1 MEMNCNCK
9 SELAKDVEIEI
20 LVATVFLLMSR
31 YASNQ
36 EKKLIRPIVEHFD
49 WINNHPDLVNPQLKN
64 TCSRLAK
71 HWKFM
76 SFGEPLA
83 IKDNSDKSCIH

>member
-1 MEMNCNCK
+1 MEMNCNRK

-36 EKKLIRPIVEHFD
+36 EKELIQPIVEHFG
-49 WINNHPDLVNPQLKN
+49 WISNHPDLVNPQLKN

-71 HWKFM
+71 HWKLI
-76 SFGEPLA
+76 SFGGPLA
-83 IKDNSDKSCIH
+83 VKDSSNKSCIH

>member
-1 MEMNCNCK
+1 MNCNRK

-36 EKKLIRPIVEHFD
+36 EKELIQPIVEHFD
-49 WINNHPDLVNPQLKN
+49 SINNHPDLVNPQLKN

-71 HWKFM
+71 NWKLI
-76 SFGEPLA
+76 SFGGPLA
-83 IKDNSDKSCIH
+83 VKDSSNKSCIH